1 MTKGR
6 PTEPEGQGEPG
17 DLSDASM
24 TTEKSYEML
33 EAEGEDSD
41 KELAAQLQHM
51 EKMVQGLKAQAQGLK
66 AQVERKKKA
75 GAHRRR

>member
-1 MTKGR
+1 MTKRR

-41 KELAAQLQHM
+41 HELAAQLQRI
-51 EKMVQGLKAQAQGLK
+51 EKMMQGPK